1 MKKIFKVILS
11 AFIIMLIA
19 GCSFKF
25 DFNNYN
31 KKPVDPVVTDSVIKE
46 INDIDANLGYNLPL
60 GIATVKLMS
69 SGKVIVV
76 PNDKNIGMGEL
87 TVTTN
92 ARDIYVLPFG
102 NGGYRSILF
111 VKNDNTVSAVNAS
124 SLIENK
130 RIEVLDNLG
139 GYTNVEYLESQKDDY
154 ASSINV
160 VLDNGEKYSLDEYL
174 K

>member
-11 AFIIMLIA
+11 AFFIMLIA
-19 GCSFKF
+19 GCSYKF

-60 GIATVKLMS
+60 GIDTVKLMS
-69 SGKVIVV
+69 SGKVIIV

-111 VKNDNTVSAVNAS
+111 IKNNNTVSAVNAS
-124 SLIENK
+124 SLIQNK
-130 RIEVLDNLG
+130 RVEIMNNLG
-139 GYTNVEYLESQKDDY
+139 GYTNVKSIESETDNY
-154 ASSINV
+154 ASVINV
-160 VLDNGEKYSLDEYL
+160 VLDSGEKYLLDKYI